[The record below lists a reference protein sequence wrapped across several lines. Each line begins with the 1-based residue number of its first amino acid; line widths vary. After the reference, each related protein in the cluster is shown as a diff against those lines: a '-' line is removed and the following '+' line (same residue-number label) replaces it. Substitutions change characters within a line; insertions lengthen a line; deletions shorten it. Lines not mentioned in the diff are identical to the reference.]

1 MRAVITFDAPTTLPW
16 RRIPGLRGDLT
27 RGRSM
32 PRRARRLV
40 LSAADRDLEPL
51 AALLAELWGTPVEL
65 AMPAPRARR
74 RDFTVTCMRVLVAAC
89 VITALVALPHGH
101 ADPLRA
107 LRPGV
112 CLDAPAASTFADVD
126 VQPCSSP
133 HTAEVV
139 GSTSDAGGRER
150 RRERL
155 RGRAIELRGRVGRAP
170 RGVHVQV
177 LRDHGSSDGVCIAIL
192 PGFVS
197 YSLHALGG
205 TTV

>member
-1 MRAVITFDAPTTLPW
+1 M
-16 RRIPGLRGDLT
+16 
-27 RGRSM
+27 
-32 PRRARRLV
+32 
-40 LSAADRDLEPL
+40 
-51 AALLAELWGTPVEL
+51 
-65 AMPAPRARR
+65 
-74 RDFTVTCMRVLVAAC
+74 LVAAC

-139 GSTSDAGGRER
+139 GSTSDAEV
-150 RRERL
+150 
-155 RGRAIELRGRVGRAP
+155 ASVGASDCVAALSSYAGASSTP

-177 LRDHGSSDGVCIAIL
+177 LRDRGSSDGVCIAIL

-197 YSLHALGG
+197 YSLHALDG
-205 TTV
+205 TAV